1 MSPTAYSSSNRPP
14 PKEGSLTL
22 EEKRFLVAVERGDLA
37 STRRYLESSKDTGI
51 NINCTDPLGRSALL
65 MAIDNENLEMVQLL
79 IYSNVETKDAL
90 LHAINEEFVEAVE
103 LLLEHEE
110 QHHVKGSAHS
120 WEAIDRDIATFT
132 PDITPLI
139 LAAHRDNYEIIKIL
153 LDRLSND
160 SSQAPLDIRIPT
172 PHEVR
177 CGCVDCVKS
186 SCEDSLRH
194 SRSRINSY
202 RALASPSLIALSS
215 KDPILSAFE
224 LSWELRR
231 LSFMEQEF
239 KNEYQELRR
248 QCQNFATALLDHTR
262 SSYELEAMLNYDP
275 TGPAFEHGDRMHLSR
290 LKLAIK
296 YKQKKFCAHPNVQQL
311 LASIWYEGLPGFR
324 RKNILLQVAEIT
336 RIGLMFPVFCTAYI
350 IAPKSHLGRT
360 LRKPFIK
367 FICHSASYVTFLF
380 LLILASQRIE
390 TVVVEWFGT
399 EEMRHRLHS
408 DVTTKRGAPPSVVE
422 LIILTWVMGLIWSEI
437 KQLWDSGPLQ
447 YINDM
452 WNIIDFITN
461 SLYVATV
468 ALRIIAYFQV
478 QKEIAGDTGTAYLPR
493 EKWDAWDPIL
503 IAEGLFATANIFSSL
518 KLVYI
523 FSVNPYLGPL
533 QICLGRMVIDII
545 KFFFVYTLV
554 LFAFACGMNQL
565 LWYYADMERQVCYS
579 GKNGQD
585 SKPDHSACLTWRRFS
600 NLFESSQT
608 LFWAS
613 FGLIDLDNFEL
624 TGIQTYTRF
633 WGLLMF
639 GSYSVINVVVLLNL
653 LIAMMNHSYQIIS
666 EHADVEWKFARTKLW
681 LSYFEDGA
689 TVPPPFNII
698 PTPKSAMYLFRW
710 LKRKFC
716 ATRTVKKKD
725 LKTIRR
731 KAKQASERDLRYK
744 KIMRN
749 LVRRYVTKEQRN
761 ADNQGVTEDD
771 VNEIKQDISAFRFEL
786 IEIMKNSGFNTS
798 SANDQMQGGL
808 AKGTGGKKG
817 RQKERRLMK
826 GFDIGVVKQP
836 PNKSSQKSD
845 LEAATKSPRTRWL
858 KLANLANGKKQAK
871 RQQGGGGKW
880 PYSERNSR
888 SSKGKNQDS
897 LRSRSMESIS
907 SEVTS
912 EAEATH
918 NDTTSSESSNSLA
931 GSATGQEG
939 STEGVAIVI
948 SDDELMKCDRAT
960 NTDTPALKWSKLTS
974 KLGMLS
980 FPSRFRMAF
989 HDTTPERGLPHHLEP
1004 PPQTRLH
1011 HGDVGKKPKARRT
1024 VSAPAPSVNPK
1035 HHQLVM
1041 RSHGKTPYASIPSV
1055 SVSVQNSAQ
1064 TISTL
1069 SGNID
1074 SVEEAPPNGSSTLNS
1089 PSSPETP
1096 KLRLQERFPVPTV
1109 HIEEEIVV
1117 KGASNKE
1124 ASSRRDP
1131 AVKDVSHSSTTPDDA
1146 TPTITNDPI
1155 VSSQPVSPHKPSN
1168 GTLGLISTVYG
1179 IEPVNK
1185 EMRTGWI

>member
-1 MSPTAYSSSNRPP
+1 MAHGLIPEMNAVKVVFLQPNTTSKLQPLNQGIIRSFKVFYKKERVRKVVDSIDKKNKMKPFNMLDCMRMADRAWMNVTQKTIKNCFAKACFSSVESESDEEQELHTETQQCEEWEKVSKILNLSTTTKFEKFKVLDSEVQVCGLCTNDEIVSQTISSPSSDD
-14 PKEGSLTL
+14 
-22 EEKRFLVAVERGDLA
+22 EEVDVPAEP
-37 STRRYLESSKDTGI
+37 
-51 NINCTDPLGRSALL
+51 NISA
-65 MAIDNENLEMVQLL
+65 AQ
-79 IYSNVETKDAL
+79 TKDAV
-90 LHAINEEFVEAVE
+90 H
-103 LLLEHEE
+103 
-110 QHHVKGSAHS
+110 
-120 WEAIDRDIATFT
+120 
-132 PDITPLI
+132 I
-139 LAAHRDNYEIIKIL
+139 LR
-153 LDRLSND
+153 
-160 SSQAPLDIRIPT
+160 
-172 PHEVR
+172 
-177 CGCVDCVKS
+177 
-186 SCEDSLRH
+186 
-194 SRSRINSY
+194 
-202 RALASPSLIALSS
+202 
-215 KDPILSAFE
+215 
-224 LSWELRR
+224 
-231 LSFMEQEF
+231 SFMDCSENVGKED
-239 KNEYQELRR
+239 
-248 QCQNFATALLDHTR
+248 FATIFRIENLVEKQFEKRCRQVTVLD
-262 SSYELEAMLNYDP
+262 
-275 TGPAFEHGDRMHLSR
+275 FF
-290 LKLAIK
+290 
-296 YKQKKFCAHPNVQQL
+296 KKF
-311 LASIWYEGLPGFR
+311 
-324 RKNILLQVAEIT
+324 
-336 RIGLMFPVFCTAYI
+336 
-350 IAPKSHLGRT
+350 
-360 LRKPFIK
+360 
-367 FICHSASYVTFLF
+367 YV
-380 LLILASQRIE
+380 
-390 TVVVEWFGT
+390 V
-399 EEMRHRLHS
+399 
-408 DVTTKRGAPPSVVE
+408 
-422 LIILTWVMGLIWSEI
+422 
-437 KQLWDSGPLQ
+437 
-447 YINDM
+447 
-452 WNIIDFITN
+452 
-461 SLYVATV
+461 
-468 ALRIIAYFQV
+468 V
-478 QKEIAGDTGTAYLPR
+478 QKEIAADTGTAYLPR

-523 FSVNPYLGPL
+523 FSVNPHLGPL

-565 LWYYADMERQVCYS
+565 LWYYADMERQVCFS

-585 SKPDHSACLTWRRFS
+585 SKLDHSACLTWRRFS

-624 TGIQTYTRF
+624 TGIQSYTRF

-639 GSYSVINVVVLLNL
+639 GSYCVINVVVLLNL

-836 PNKSSQKSD
+836 LNKSSQKSD
-845 LEAATKSPRTRWL
+845 VEASTKSPRTRWL
-858 KLANLANGKKQAK
+858 KLANLANGKKQVK
-871 RQQGGGGKW
+871 RPQGAKW

-888 SSKGKNQDS
+888 SSKNKNQDS

-918 NDTTSSESSNSLA
+918 NDTTSSESSMSLA
-931 GSATGQEG
+931 ASITGAHLQNMGSN
-939 STEGVAIVI
+939 EGVTILI
-948 SDDELMKCDRAT
+948 SDDELTKCDRAT

-974 KLGMLS
+974 KLGMLTL
-980 FPSRFRMAF
+980 PSRLRMAF
-989 HDTTPERGLPHHLEP
+989 HDATPEKGLPHQLDH
-1004 PPQTRLH
+1004 PPQTKLH
-1011 HGDVGKKPKARRT
+1011 HGDVGKKVKARRT
-1024 VSAPAPSVNPK
+1024 VSAPAPSANPK

-1041 RSHGKTPYASIPSV
+1041 RSQGKTPYASIPSV
-1055 SVSVQNSAQ
+1055 SVSVQNSAH
-1064 TISTL
+1064 TL
-1069 SGNID
+1069 NSLSRNID
-1074 SVEEAPPNGSSTLNS
+1074 SVEETPPTGNSSLNS
-1089 PSSPETP
+1089 PSSPKTP
-1096 KLRLQERFPVPTV
+1096 KLRLQERYPVPTV
-1109 HIEEEIVV
+1109 HIEEEVVV
-1117 KGASNKE
+1117 KGTSVKV
-1124 ASSRRDP
+1124 ASSR
-1131 AVKDVSHSSTTPDDA
+1131 KDSITTLKDSDASHCSTPDNNA
-1146 TPTITNDPI
+1146 TPAAIINTPPSETIAAN
-1155 VSSQPVSPHKPSN
+1155 QPVSPHKPSN

>member
-1 MSPTAYSSSNRPP
+1 MSPTAPPAYSSSTNMNRPP

-37 STRRYLESSKDTGI
+37 STRRYLESAKETGI

-79 IYSNVETKDAL
+79 IYSQVETKDAL

-110 QHHVKGSAHS
+110 HHHVKGTPHS

-153 LDRLSND
+153 LDRLSTD
-160 SSQAPLDIRIPT
+160 SSEAPLDIRIPT

-177 CGCVDCVKS
+177 CGCVECVKS

-324 RKNILLQVAEIT
+324 RKNILLQMAEIT
-336 RIGLMFPVFCTAYI
+336 RIGLMFPIFCTAYI
-350 IAPKSHLGRT
+350 IAPKSYLGRT

-367 FICHSASYVTFLF
+367 FICHSASYVTFLC
-380 LLILASQRIE
+380 
-390 TVVVEWFGT
+390 
-399 EEMRHRLHS
+399 
-408 DVTTKRGAPPSVVE
+408 
-422 LIILTWVMGLIWSEI
+422 LIWSEI

-478 QKEIAGDTGTAYLPR
+478 QKEIAEDTGTAYLPR

-565 LWYYADMERQVCYS
+565 LWYYADMERQVCFS

-585 SKPDHSACLTWRRFS
+585 TKLDHSACLTWRRFS

-624 TGIQTYTRF
+624 TGIQSYTRF

-639 GSYSVINVVVLLNL
+639 GSYCVINVVVLLNL

-710 LKRKFC
+710 IKRKFC

-836 PNKSSQKSD
+836 LSKSSQKSD
-845 LEAATKSPRTRWL
+845 VEASTKSPRTRWL

-871 RQQGGGGKW
+871 RPQGAKW

-918 NDTTSSESSNSLA
+918 NDTTSSESSMSMAASMNGA
-931 GSATGQEG
+931 HIQNMGSN
-939 STEGVAIVI
+939 EGVTILI

-974 KLGMLS
+974 KLGMLTL
-980 FPSRFRMAF
+980 PSRLRMAF
-989 HDTTPERGLPHHLEP
+989 HDAAPDKGLPHQLDHP
-1004 PPQTRLH
+1004 HQTKMH
-1011 HGDVGKKPKARRT
+1011 HSDVAKKVKARRT
-1024 VSAPAPSVNPK
+1024 VSAPAPSANPK

-1041 RSHGKTPYASIPSV
+1041 RSQAKAPYASIPSV
-1055 SVSVQNSAQ
+1055 SVSVQNSAH
-1064 TISTL
+1064 TINSV
-1069 SGNID
+1069 SRNID
-1074 SVEEAPPNGSSTLNS
+1074 SVEETPPTGNSSLNS
-1089 PSSPETP
+1089 PSSPKTP
-1096 KLRLQERFPVPTV
+1096 KLRLQERYPVPTV
-1109 HIEEEIVV
+1109 HIEEEVVV
-1117 KGASNKE
+1117 KGTSVMVG
-1124 ASSRRDP
+1124 SSR
-1131 AVKDVSHSSTTPDDA
+1131 KDSITTPKDSDASHSSTPDNA
-1146 TPTITNDPI
+1146 TPAAVTNTPPSET
-1155 VSSQPVSPHKPSN
+1155 VAANQPVSPHKPSN